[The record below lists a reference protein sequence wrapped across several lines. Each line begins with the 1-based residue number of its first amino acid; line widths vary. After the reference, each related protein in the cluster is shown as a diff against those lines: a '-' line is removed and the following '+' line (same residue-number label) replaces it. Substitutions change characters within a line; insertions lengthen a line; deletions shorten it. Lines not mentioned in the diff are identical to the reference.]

1 MTILLAHHLELQH
14 IPVLAAI
21 FASGIWIG
29 WQFTGRLLGDGISRI
44 K

>member
-29 WQFTGRLLGDGISRI
+29 WQFTGRLLGDRVGN
-44 K
+44 